1 MTTTY
6 GYYRVS
12 TRDQNPALQIQA
24 LKKAGCSE
32 IQGDVGVS
40 GAKASRPA
48 FDAIISKLEA
58 GDKLIVWRLD
68 RMGRSLRHLIEI
80 NKLLT
85 ERGVA
90 FESLTEKIDTST
102 PMGEFVFHILAAV
115 AQLERE
121 IIRERTLAGMEIA
134 ALEGRRPGRP
144 RSMTPDQ
151 VRTARRR
158 MSRQTQSIRQVAES
172 YGVSEE
178 TVRRRLVS

>member
-1 MTTTY
+1 MPTTY

-48 FDAIISKLEA
+48 FDKIISKLKA
-58 GDKLIVWRLD
+58 GDKLMVWRLD

-80 NKLLT
+80 NQLLS
-85 ERGVA
+85 ERGAA
-90 FESLTEKIDTST
+90 FESLTEKIDTT
-102 PMGEFVFHILAAV
+102 TAMGEFVFHILAAV

-121 IIRERTLAGMEIA
+121 IIRERTIAGLEVA
-134 ALEGRRPGRP
+134 AINGRRPGRP
-144 RSMTPDQ
+144 RSMSSDE
-151 VRTARRR
+151 VHLARRR
-158 MSRQTQSIRQVAES
+158 ISRQSHSIRQVAEGL
-172 YGVSEE
+172 GVSAA
-178 TVRRRLVS
+178 TVRRRIAI